1 MTVRIFISYSQ
12 EDFKPEARFLCN
24 YLSKHIPDSDV
35 FIDQLKLK
43 GTKWQ
48 EENYRRLE
56 ESNIMVIILT
66 NSALTSTEVKKEII
80 IAQSSNKVIIPC
92 KDDLLQMNWNDL
104 PHSLGALD
112 GVEFEKKEELG
123 RKLVG
128 EIKFKLIPAD
138 LIENTEK
145 TKPIRILG
153 IPNTNLHLH
162 YKITDGDILSALIDR
177 DSSSLII
184 ALTTFNHSVL
194 ELSLPRH
201 LIDAKTGDGT
211 DDFFVLI
218 DGEESVFE
226 ENIYEETRKIKIPL
240 LKGINDVEIIGTE
253 ILGTSYVGTSSEENI
268 VRILPKSSVPHAGP
282 YLDNEILAINTG
294 QKVKWINDDTVAHTI
309 TSGTP
314 KQGQDGRFDSDLFM
328 AENIFEVSFTVP
340 GTFHYFCVVHPW
352 ITGTIIVK

>member
-1 MTVRIFISYSQ
+1 MAVRIFISYSQ
-12 EDFKPEARFLCN
+12 EDFKPDARFLCN

-35 FIDQLKLK
+35 FIDQLKPK

-48 EENYRRLE
+48 EENDRRLK
-56 ESNIMVIILT
+56 ESNIVVIILT
-66 NSALTSTEVKKEII
+66 NSALASQEVQKEII

-104 PHSLGALD
+104 PHSLGTLD

-128 EIKFKLIPAD
+128 EIRSKLLPVGS
-138 LIENTEK
+138 IENTEK
-145 TKPIRILG
+145 TKSIRILG
-153 IPNTNLHLH
+153 IPNTNLHLY

-177 DSSSLII
+177 DSSSLMI
-184 ALTTFNHSVL
+184 ALTTFKHSVL

-201 LIDAKTGDGT
+201 LIDAKTSDGM

-226 ENIYEETRKIKIPL
+226 ESISEETRKIRISLP
-240 LKGINDVEIIGTE
+240 KGINDVEVIGTE
-253 ILGTSYVGTSSEENI
+253 ILGTSYVGTSSEENV
-268 VRILPKSSVPHAGP
+268 VRILPKSAVPHVGS
-282 YLDNEILAINTG
+282 YLDNEILAIKTG
-294 QKVKWINDDTVAHTI
+294 HKVKWINDDTVAHTI
-309 TSGTP
+309 TSCTP
-314 KQGQDGRFDSDLFM
+314 KQDPDGRFDSGLFI
-328 AENIFEVSFTVP
+328 AGNIFEVSFTVP
-340 GTFHYFCVVHPW
+340 GTFHYFCIVHPW